1 MKKNCTTK
9 NRIKDGTQKRHISE
23 TKISKSKP
31 RAPMNHQ
38 QFNNALTA
46 QKSVAVYLKDSKT
59 GETFSSQAEKLV
71 ETTNLW

>member
-1 MKKNCTTK
+1 
-9 NRIKDGTQKRHISE
+9 
-23 TKISKSKP
+23 
-31 RAPMNHQ
+31 MNHQ

-59 GETFSSQAEKLV
+59 GETFSSQDEKLV